1 MGFTIKPV
9 CKNCGYNTKS
19 IGIGGGRLNHFTK
32 FGVPA
37 LNIESNEIE
46 QINLYDYKK
55 TVIIKKKFLY
65 FFSKSIVI
73 EIETKN
79 EKFIPYYQ
87 PNMFTDDLEIENHYW
102 GGKCFKKSKNFCPK
116 CKSYSIDFLDD
127 GIWFD

>member
-1 MGFTIKPV
+1 MGFTIRPV

-65 FFSKSIVI
+65 FFFQKHC
-73 EIETKN
+73 N
-79 EKFIPYYQ
+79 
-87 PNMFTDDLEIENHYW
+87 
-102 GGKCFKKSKNFCPK
+102 
-116 CKSYSIDFLDD
+116 
-127 GIWFD
+127 